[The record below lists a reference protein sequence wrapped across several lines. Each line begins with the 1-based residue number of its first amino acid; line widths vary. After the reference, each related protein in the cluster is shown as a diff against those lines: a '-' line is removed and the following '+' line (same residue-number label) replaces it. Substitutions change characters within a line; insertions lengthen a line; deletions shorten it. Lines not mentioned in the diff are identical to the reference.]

1 MPRGGGVVAARSG
14 EGTTAAVR
22 GEARPTVAPARG
34 GVVVVGGAADDP
46 EAVDY
51 FKVMYAKRSKKKHK
65 SYLDGTACFHPVHR
79 LALFSRCA
87 AQFCVVP
94 TLLVMFCWMWIVRLT
109 EVLVPSAGF

>member
-1 MPRGGGVVAARSG
+1 MGVPRGASVSAARG
-14 EGTTAAVR
+14 KEGATAAVR

-34 GVVVVGGAADDP
+34 GVAAAGVAADDP

-79 LALFSRCA
+79 LALASR
-87 AQFCVVP
+87 
-94 TLLVMFCWMWIVRLT
+94 
-109 EVLVPSAGF
+109 